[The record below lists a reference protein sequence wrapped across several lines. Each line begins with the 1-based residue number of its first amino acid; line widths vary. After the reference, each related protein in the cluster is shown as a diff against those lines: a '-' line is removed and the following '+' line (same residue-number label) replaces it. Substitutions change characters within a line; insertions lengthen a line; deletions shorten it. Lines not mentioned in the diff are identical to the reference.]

1 MSYKKCKTSVDP
13 TDLPRRASLL
23 WIKTGVALD
32 VVFDRGINGDRIW
45 TLLCQTVYNLK
56 KLLQLYQNEDIE
68 EHSLMKLG
76 LLAKIKY

>member
-1 MSYKKCKTSVDP
+1 MNGNGFGC
-13 TDLPRRASLL
+13 SLY
-23 WIKTGVALD
+23 
-32 VVFDRGINGDRIW
+32 RGINGDRIW

-76 LLAKIKY
+76 LLA

>member
-1 MSYKKCKTSVDP
+1 MIKKYGIRSIDTKSISIISGYIKCKN
-13 TDLPRRASLL
+13 
-23 WIKTGVALD
+23 
-32 VVFDRGINGDRIW
+32 FCDRIW

-76 LLAKIKY
+76 LLA